1 MGIAEVGNWPPVPG
15 MEKTMAPD
23 EKKDIVGRVIAASG
37 DTRKKRMFVYHAGG
51 LSFGL
56 FMIAIGVILLLGQM
70 GIISTTYVFHYFW
83 SAGLILFGFEAAL
96 SRNSFNR
103 DMGIFMILAGIVLLV
118 SKLGYIHLGF
128 SVLWPLA
135 LIYWGLWFLVRM
147 PSWGSGFRTTW
158 PDPKESTARQAAQA
172 QSFIED
178 GGLDVQALF
187 GSVKPTINS
196 KNFRGGKL
204 ESVFGEINLD
214 LTQADIEGVEAVIK
228 ADAVFGSC
236 EIRIPPTWDVLVR
249 GNAVLGEYTD
259 KTRQRLVEG
268 STAKRLIVRG
278 GAVLGSVVIKN

>member
-1 MGIAEVGNWPPVPG
+1 VEGRIQPRRQEL
-15 MEKTMAPD
+15 EKTMDP
-23 EKKDIVGRVIAASG
+23 EKKDIVDKFYAAAG
-37 DTRKKRMFVYHAGG
+37 DKQKKRIFVYHAGG

-83 SAGLILFGFEAAL
+83 SAGLILFGLESAF

-118 SKLGYIHLGF
+118 SKLGYLHFGF
-128 SVLWPLA
+128 SVIWPLA
-135 LIYWGLWFLVRM
+135 LIYWGLWFLVRT
-147 PSWGSGFRTTW
+147 PKWGTGWRTTW
-158 PDPKESTARQAAQA
+158 PDPEERAARRAARA
-172 QSFIED
+172 QSFD
-178 GGLDVQALF
+178 SDAGLDVQALF

-196 KNFRGGKL
+196 KMFKGGKL

-214 LTQADIEGVEAVIK
+214 LTQADIDGDEAVIK

-236 EIRIPPTWDVLVR
+236 EIRIPANWDVVVR
-249 GNAVLGEYTD
+249 GNAVLGEFTD
-259 KTRQRLVEG
+259 KTRQRLVAG
-268 STAKRLIVRG
+268 STAKRLVVKG